1 MPNWHEIMQEL
12 NRSGSTFDVI
22 RRRYLKR
29 LSEYT
34 RRNVIAYYSGWLQ
47 KPQVDAGYIAIT
59 DADKNGFMNAIHGMD
74 RAKGLI

>member
-34 RRNVIAYYSGWLQ
+34 GRNVIAYYSGCRNRKLTQ
-47 KPQVDAGYIAIT
+47 DISLSQMRIKMAS
-59 DADKNGFMNAIHGMD
+59 
-74 RAKGLI
+74 